1 MAFTVSVH
9 HGPFLL
15 VVATG
20 EGLVCDVMGMIDF
33 AAKVADVQN
42 NNRILFDASGAE
54 MALTPEEGAAAGAH
68 AARKLK
74 GAQVAMVVAARP
86 TGGAGEKAARDA
98 GLQLSTF
105 TDLKAATDWLGG

>member
-33 AAKVADVQN
+33 AAKVADFQSY
-42 NNRILFDASGAE
+42 NRILFDAAGAE
-54 MALTPEEGAAAGAH
+54 LVLTTEEASAIGVH
-68 AARKLK
+68 AAHKLN
-74 GAQVAMVVAARP
+74 GAKVAFVGSAP
-86 TGGAGEKAARDA
+86 SEPGAGEKAARAA
-98 GLQLSTF
+98 GLHISTF
-105 TDLKAATDWLGG
+105 ADLKAAMDWLGG